1 MAQCY
6 VTGKTTTFGNKRS
19 HALNATRRMWKANL
33 NTQMELN
40 MHRYPE
46 YKDNTFGIGDYRITM
61 NPKYALDKSHI
72 KKISFRVEKISIR

>member
-1 MAQCY
+1 MTKINSIQIHTA
-6 VTGKTTTFGNKRS
+6 VNPAILKIVKGILDNIE
-19 HALNATRRMWKANL
+19 

-46 YKDNTFGIGDYRITM
+46 YKNNTFGVGDYKITM